1 MPVKSKPIC
10 TLEPQKSLGIK
21 ASTMVKKRTCHIHKK
36 TSSKKNLTFDFRGN
50 KRLHTKENV
59 TMLLGSATNI

>member
-21 ASTMVKKRTCHIHKK
+21 VSTMVKKRICHIHKK
-36 TSSKKNLTFDFRGN
+36 TSNTKILTFDFRGN